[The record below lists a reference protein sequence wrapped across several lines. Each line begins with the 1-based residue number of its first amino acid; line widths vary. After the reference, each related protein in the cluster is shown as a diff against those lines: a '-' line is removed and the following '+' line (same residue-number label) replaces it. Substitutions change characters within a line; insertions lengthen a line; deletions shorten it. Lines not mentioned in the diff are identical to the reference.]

1 MFSVRPLTPNLGAEI
16 GGVDFNADA
25 HIDLS
30 APGSGPYDG
39 IVIYQDRRAES
50 GPSKVNKINGNASS
64 VIDGAF
70 YFPKQQLQINGG
82 AGLTFNCAQFV
93 AYIVEFSG
101 NSTIKNTCTGGYGD
115 DKIMGQHVRLVA

>member
-1 MFSVRPLTPNLGAEI
+1 MLTNSDPSPTAEI

-30 APGSGPYDG
+30 APTSGPYDG

-50 GPSKVNKINGNASS
+50 GPSKVNKINGNATS
-64 VIDGAF
+64 VISGAF

-82 AGLTFNCAQFV
+82 AGLEFTCGQFV
-93 AYIVEFSG
+93 AYIIEFSG
-101 NSTIKNTCTGGYGD
+101 NSGITNTCPGGYGD
-115 DKIMGQHVRLVA
+115 GKIMGQHVRLVA